1 MRVRVDAELRD
12 NFVRVCKL
20 RDRTAAQEIR
30 QFMRE
35 YVNKHLGESQPEL
48 FSEENVAIERE

>member
-12 NFVRVCKL
+12 SFVRVCRL

-30 QFMRE
+30 QFMRD
-35 YVNKHLGESQPEL
+35 YVHMHLNEAQPEL
-48 FSEENVAIERE
+48 FSDKVNTTESE